1 MLLKNRAYQHGG
13 SLRGPPILC
22 RAKRNGG
29 LDFSKPPLEYVEWAH
44 EIKLPGNGFFFSAAG
59 QNVTYKTE
67 LSKFLFCN
75 NYVWGTICVFITS
88 HIKMNCF
95 QKRYNFFLR
104 IYFYITIIAVS
115 ISVSCLHFWQ
125 YSGKFSRTV
134 SSRIF
139 NRVLQPQTGHKI
151 HWYHKNIWKPESASK
166 LYAVKPLNRPP

>member
-1 MLLKNRAYQHGG
+1 MAAPSVGRRSCAGQRETAALISQNRRWNMWNERTKSNCPAT
-13 SLRGPPILC
+13 
-22 RAKRNGG
+22 
-29 LDFSKPPLEYVEWAH
+29 V
-44 EIKLPGNGFFFSAAG
+44 FFFSAAG

-75 NYVWGTICVFITS
+75 NYVWETICVFITS

-115 ISVSCLHFWQ
+115 ISVSCLHFGQ